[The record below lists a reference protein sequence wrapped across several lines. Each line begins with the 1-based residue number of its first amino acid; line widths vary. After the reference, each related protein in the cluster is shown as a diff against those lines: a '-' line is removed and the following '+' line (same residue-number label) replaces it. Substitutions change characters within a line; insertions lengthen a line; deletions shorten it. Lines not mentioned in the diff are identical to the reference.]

1 MKGDNMKE
9 YAEKDIQRAL
19 AQNLHMLEPGLKCE
33 KMEYYLKAP
42 PYGTKGFI
50 DILAKDRDGN
60 TLIIEIKSRRSTTR
74 EAIHEL
80 LKYAEYVKREKGVN
94 DDELRLCIV
103 ATDWSELLI
112 PFSSAYAKMDINL
125 EGYRLHVSDSGEI
138 LSVERVRPL
147 KLTSERILS
156 DCHLTLWCHSFEDM
170 RKALQIVQANFREFG
185 VTQYVIA
192 VLQAPEG
199 FAKAEQELLRKQME
213 SLGINTASLAH
224 YCSPAYGVCI
234 ASKKYEKREYLQIIE
249 SSTYLSESFEKNFGA
264 DIDNTPEYYLH
275 NMTFYSEIWARVSDG
290 IECELT
296 EPNQFRI
303 RVEEEGW
310 QPRQLL
316 RGPSFPDSELL
327 TDAVLF
333 DELKG
338 VYSSAAD
345 ERLYKQQINSHNR
358 AGIQKA
364 CKKLKK
370 VLAMNHFW
378 RIPLISELEN
388 MRDLEEGMISGK
400 LSVFDPM
407 SILRYLY
414 LYSIDEE
421 PVSLLPKSSLTYT
434 HIDLEEGSIKF
445 VRYICIIEKV
455 RRSLSFESIL
465 EKYYH
470 GSNRIFRT
478 AAVFDGY
485 REDNSEIVYD
495 LGFEFR
501 VYREITKNPGPL
513 SVRDG
518 KIGYVSIFNEPTIF
532 EWYDDAHDRFLPCE
546 PQKDYYQMSFEKF
559 LEEESQFMSKLQQT
573 LDGTEIPMFEI

>member
-1 MKGDNMKE
+1 MKE

-19 AQNLHMLEPGLKCE
+19 AANLHLLEPGLKCE

-60 TLIIEIKSRRSTTR
+60 TLIIEIKSRRATTR

-80 LKYAEYVKREKGVN
+80 LKYAEYMKRDKGVN

-112 PFSSAYAKMDINL
+112 PFSSAYAKMDVNL
-125 EGYRLHVSDSGEI
+125 EGYRLHVYDSGEI

-147 KLTSERILS
+147 KLTSERMLS
-156 DCHLTLWCHSFEDM
+156 DCHLTLWCQSTEDV
-170 RKALQIVQANFREFG
+170 RNALQIVQANFREFG
-185 VTQYVIA
+185 VTQYVVA

-199 FAKAEQELLRKQME
+199 FAEAERELLRKQME
-213 SLGINTASLAH
+213 SIGLNTANLAH

-234 ASKKYEKREYLQIIE
+234 ASQKCAKKECLQIIE
-249 SSTYLSESFEKNFGA
+249 GSAYLSESFEKNFGS
-264 DIDNTPEYYLH
+264 DLDNAPEYYLH
-275 NMTFYSEIWARVSDG
+275 NMTFYSKIWARVSDG

-296 EPNQFRI
+296 EPNHFRI

-310 QPRQLL
+310 QPRKLL
-316 RGPSFPDSELL
+316 RGSSFSDSKLL
-327 TDAVLF
+327 SDAVLF

-338 VYSSAAD
+338 VSSSAAD
-345 ERLYKQQINSHNR
+345 ERLYKQQINSQNR

-370 VLAMNHFW
+370 VLALNHFW
-378 RIPLISELEN
+378 RIPLIAELEN
-388 MRDLEEGMISGK
+388 MRDPEVGMICGK
-400 LSVFDPM
+400 ISVFDPM
-407 SILRYLY
+407 SVLRYLY
-414 LYSIDEE
+414 LYSVDED
-421 PVSLLPKSSLTYT
+421 PFSLLPKSSLSYA

-445 VRYICIIEKV
+445 VRYTCILEKV
-455 RRSLSFESIL
+455 RKSMSFESVL
-465 EKYYH
+465 KKYYH
-470 GSNRIFRT
+470 GSNRILRT
-478 AAVFDGY
+478 ASVFDGY

-495 LGFEFR
+495 LGFEYR
-501 VYREITKNPGPL
+501 VYRETTINSGPL

-518 KIGYVSIFNEPTIF
+518 KISYISILNQPTIF
-532 EWYDDAHDRFLPCE
+532 ERYDDVHDRFLPCE
-546 PQKDYYQMSFEKF
+546 PQRNYYQMSFEKF
-559 LEEESQFMSKLQQT
+559 REEEPRFMSKLQQI
-573 LDGTEIPMFEI
+573 LDGTESPMFEA

>member
-1 MKGDNMKE
+1 MNGDNMKE

-19 AQNLHMLEPGLKCE
+19 ALNLHMLEPGLKCK

-138 LSVERVRPL
+138 LLVERVRPL

-213 SLGINTASLAH
+213 SLGVNTASLAQ

-249 SSTYLSESFEKNFGA
+249 SSAYLSESFEKNFGA
-264 DIDNTPEYYLH
+264 DIDNAPEYYLH
-275 NMTFYSEIWARVSDG
+275 NMTFYSKIWERVSDG

-316 RGPSFPDSELL
+316 CGPSFSDSKLL

-345 ERLYKQQINSHNR
+345 ERLYKQQINSRNR

-470 GSNRIFRT
+470 GNRRILRT

-501 VYREITKNPGPL
+501 VYREITNNPGPL
-513 SVRDG
+513 SVRNG
-518 KIGYVSIFNEPTIF
+518 KIGYVSIFNQPTIF
-532 EWYDDAHDRFLPCE
+532 ERYDDAHDRFLSYE

-573 LDGTEIPMFEI
+573 LEGTETPMFEI